1 MPSVDTGVTG
11 KGPHERHVATQ
22 TLLQDQRTAEGTGE
36 KGGAGVDGIASDIR
50 ENKPT
55 HPSAPSAVAKPSQA
69 LLPTAHRAFR
79 GGGTLAAVLV
89 LQLQQQVHG
98 GLAVSGLT
106 QEASRVHLPLDSGVP
121 VILHSIVRPAGAN
134 GTSDPSSVAHAQ
146 PGA

>member
-1 MPSVDTGVTG
+1 MPSVDTSVTG
-11 KGPHERHVATQ
+11 KGPRERHVATQ

-36 KGGAGVDGIASDIR
+36 KGRAGVDGMASDTCEI
-50 ENKPT
+50 KPT
-55 HPSAPSAVAKPSQA
+55 RPSTPSAVAKPSRA
-69 LLPTAHRAFR
+69 PLPAAHLAFR

-121 VILHSIVRPAGAN
+121 VILHSIVCPAGAN
-134 GTSDPSSVAHAQ
+134 GTFDPSSVAHPQ

>member
-1 MPSVDTGVTG
+1 MPSVDTSVMG
-11 KGPHERHVATQ
+11 KGPCERQVATQ

-36 KGGAGVDGIASDIR
+36 KGGAGVDGMASDTR
-50 ENKPT
+50 EIPT
-55 HPSAPSAVAKPSQA
+55 HPSAVAKPSRA
-69 LLPTAHRAFR
+69 PAAHLAFR

-121 VILHSIVRPAGAN
+121 VILHSIVCPAGAN
-134 GTSDPSSVAHAQ
+134 GTFDPSSVAHPP

>member
-22 TLLQDQRTAEGTGE
+22 TLLQDQTAEGMGE
-36 KGGAGVDGIASDIR
+36 KGGAGVGGIASDIR
-50 ENKPT
+50 ENKLT

-69 LLPTAHRAFR
+69 PLPTAHLAFR

-134 GTSDPSSVAHAQ
+134 GTFDPSPVARAP